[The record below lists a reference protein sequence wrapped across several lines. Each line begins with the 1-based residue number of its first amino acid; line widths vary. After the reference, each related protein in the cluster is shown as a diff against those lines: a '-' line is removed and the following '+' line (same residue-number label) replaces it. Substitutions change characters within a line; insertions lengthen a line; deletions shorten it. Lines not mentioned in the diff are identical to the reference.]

1 MEDELKYVLFLD
13 DDPNR
18 WLAFKDWIDRF
29 FPFPTQAIWVDNYED
44 CIANLM
50 SREWDMIS
58 LDHDLGTDKTG
69 YDVAKWMERQVY
81 EYNKKIPSSIIIH
94 TANTI
99 GRKNI
104 VDAMMSIKKK
114 QEVTIDVQSFDL
126 PC

>member
-1 MEDELKYVLFLD
+1 MEDEIKYALFLD

-18 WLAFKDWIDRF
+18 WGAFKDWVQQYV
-29 FPFPTQAIWVDNYED
+29 PFATHVVWVDNYED
-44 CIANLM
+44 CIANLK

-69 YDVAKWMERQVY
+69 YDVAKWLERQVY
-81 EYNKKIPSSIIIH
+81 EHNKKIPSSIIIH
-94 TANTI
+94 TANTV

-104 VDAMMSIKKK
+104 VDTMMSIKKK